1 MPPQNGNIMT
11 SWTESSALTE
21 YTNRARTILFV
32 GLTAAFVG
40 STLGVAISFMPG
52 SIGAT
57 ELWLIVTCAVV
68 SGTLLLAL
76 MLMPP
81 GRLPLIAASATIFF
95 ALYLAAGS
103 IAAFLTTGELV
114 LMFPYLLWYYPLVAF
129 NKFTNQEKSR
139 RFIDYLIVASAI
151 LVFLAYLVE
160 AEIEHY
166 PLQLGPPLIFILSF
180 IAFALFLDLFA
191 QYRER
196 YVTEAER
203 RLALERASA
212 SLRHNDERLR
222 QLFDRSGT
230 GIGYLDTRGRIES
243 CNNKFLD
250 MTRFGASLG
259 REFAE
264 LLHPE
269 DRTTWL
275 AAFSGIAKGESPTFD
290 FEGRLAASSGQ
301 PRTIHASFVFM
312 PASDLLPDAIMFI
325 CQDVTDHRTA
335 EEKLRQS
342 QKIESLGQLTG
353 GIAHDFNN
361 LLTVILGNGEML
373 ELDQTISPRG
383 KQLAQTVVSAAE
395 RGADLT
401 RRLLA
406 FARRQPLEPKVIDV
420 NKLIHGVES
429 LLRRTLN
436 EDIDIEIAGA
446 GGLWRAEIDPSQLE
460 AALLNLVINA
470 RDAMPEG
477 GRLTIETA
485 NAILDDAYADAN
497 TEVTAGQYVMVSV
510 TDTGSGM
517 TKTVMERAFEPFFTT
532 KGAAKGSGLGLSMI
546 YGFVKQSGGHA
557 KIYSEPGEG
566 TSVKLYLPRS
576 HAAGES
582 ITDLA
587 DIKPDTVG
595 TERILVV
602 EDDNLVRQN
611 VLNQLADLGYHA
623 IGAENGK
630 AALEILK
637 SGQSFDLLFT
647 DVVMPGGMNGRQL
660 SEAARNLYPDLKVL
674 FTSGYTENAIVHQG
688 RLDRG
693 VHLLSKPYRREE
705 LAAKLRKVLDSGPS

>member
-1 MPPQNGNIMT
+1 M
-11 SWTESSALTE
+11 
-21 YTNRARTILFV
+21 
-32 GLTAAFVG
+32 
-40 STLGVAISFMPG
+40 
-52 SIGAT
+52 
-57 ELWLIVTCAVV
+57 
-68 SGTLLLAL
+68 
-76 MLMPP
+76 
-81 GRLPLIAASATIFF
+81 
-95 ALYLAAGS
+95 
-103 IAAFLTTGELV
+103 
-114 LMFPYLLWYYPLVAF
+114 
-129 NKFTNQEKSR
+129 
-139 RFIDYLIVASAI
+139 
-151 LVFLAYLVE
+151 
-160 AEIEHY
+160 
-166 PLQLGPPLIFILSF
+166 
-180 IAFALFLDLFA
+180 
-191 QYRER
+191 
-196 YVTEAER
+196 
-203 RLALERASA
+203 
-212 SLRHNDERLR
+212 
-222 QLFDRSGT
+222 
-230 GIGYLDTRGRIES
+230 
-243 CNNKFLD
+243 
-250 MTRFGASLG
+250 
-259 REFAE
+259 
-264 LLHPE
+264 
-269 DRTTWL
+269 
-275 AAFSGIAKGESPTFD
+275 
-290 FEGRLAASSGQ
+290 
-301 PRTIHASFVFM
+301 
-312 PASDLLPDAIMFI
+312 
-325 CQDVTDHRTA
+325 
-335 EEKLRQS
+335 
-342 QKIESLGQLTG
+342 
-353 GIAHDFNN
+353 
-361 LLTVILGNGEML
+361 
-373 ELDQTISPRG
+373 
-383 KQLAQTVVSAAE
+383 
-395 RGADLT
+395 
-401 RRLLA
+401 
-406 FARRQPLEPKVIDV
+406 
-420 NKLIHGVES
+420 
-429 LLRRTLN
+429 
-436 EDIDIEIAGA
+436 
-446 GGLWRAEIDPSQLE
+446 WRAEIDPSQLE